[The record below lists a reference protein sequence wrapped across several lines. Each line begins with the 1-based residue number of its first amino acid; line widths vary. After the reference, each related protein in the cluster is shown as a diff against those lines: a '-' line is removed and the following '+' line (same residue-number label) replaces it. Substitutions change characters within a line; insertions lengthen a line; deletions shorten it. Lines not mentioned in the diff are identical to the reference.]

1 MNYYKTQQSAGFPT
15 AKCGVCPIKIRP
27 QSAKTQS
34 AGEQSAGF
42 MCIALLSENEAIRIQ
57 SDLIKEKYIQLL

>member
-1 MNYYKTQQSAGFPT
+1 MNCYKTQQSAGFPT
-15 AKCGVCPIKIRP
+15 AKCGVCPTKIQP

-42 MCIALLSENEAIRIQ
+42 MCTDEICL
-57 SDLIKEKYIQLL
+57 K